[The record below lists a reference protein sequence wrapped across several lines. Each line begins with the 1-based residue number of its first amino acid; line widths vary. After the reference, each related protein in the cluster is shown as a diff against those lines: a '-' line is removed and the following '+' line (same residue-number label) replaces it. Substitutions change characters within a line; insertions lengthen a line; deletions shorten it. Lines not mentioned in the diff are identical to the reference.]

1 MEKPKMPKFGGN
13 VRDYH
18 IFKSD
23 FTHMVGKVY
32 SKRDSITILRSA
44 LYGKPLEMVRGI
56 GSDYDA
62 AWEYLDSVYGDPR
75 FTADAIIND
84 INKFKAVKEGEDSRF
99 CELVNLVRT
108 SYNALKEVG
117 RPHDMDNS
125 QMLALIERKL
135 NMDDRKVWFRY
146 LEREGKQASLSVL
159 IDWLTSEMKSRIRAT
174 APLRSETSK
183 SGAAVHV
190 VGKESDAKKF
200 HKCWLCES
208 TNHWT
213 DQCQTFLN
221 LTPAQ
226 RWQHVKEHHGC
237 FSCLKKAGRDHR
249 MSNCRRKRAC
259 SEVVNGT
266 QCGQFHHPLLHL
278 PAGSVSGI
286 VGVALNT
293 KDQALLP
300 VVEVDIEGPR
310 GMKQRGNILLD
321 SGAQISL
328 IRTSLAE
335 QLNLKGKNVNI
346 TITKVGGEQEQMQT
360 KKYQLKIRPLTKS
373 GVYSISAVGLPCI
386 SEELKYM
393 DVDETSK
400 LFGLKPDDVRR
411 GNGSVDILIGIDY
424 AHLHCGDVRQAGHL
438 VARNSPL
445 GWLIF
450 GSSATQEVVASS
462 VLHVKLSS
470 PVDLTDFWTS
480 ESMGVNPSSC
490 ECKPNRSSKLEA
502 DEGKIISDSCEK
514 VGTQWLIPYPWR
526 KDAKL
531 LPDNRSQAERT
542 LRATE
547 KRLSKN
553 PEYAEAYKR
562 EMMEMVEM
570 KFARKLT
577 EKDIKQYKGPVHY
590 ISHHAVIRPE
600 KRSTPVRIVFNSSAV
615 FQGHCLNDY
624 WLKGPDLLNNLF
636 GVILR
641 FREHKVATCGDISK
655 MYHRILIPETDQHVH
670 RYLWRDMQI
679 DRTPEVFVK
688 TVLTFGDRPA
698 PAMAQVALLK
708 TAKEGEQQH
717 PRAAQA
723 LRHNTYMD
731 DICLSNPTIEDA
743 AEITHGIDE
752 VLKGGGFKVKEWLS
766 SQPLGERSEVSKENV
781 KSFTDETKVEKVLGV
796 VWDHENDKFSYK
808 VNLKKSLLVQNSESG
823 ELQRLTKRKILSQVA
838 QIFDPVGFASAFVIR
853 AKIGLQHL
861 WQKGLDWDSE
871 LSERDEEKWRHLFK
885 EMENLNALKFERCLT
900 PVNGRDPIL
909 CIFSDAS
916 EFAFG
921 TCAYIRWQVSNDS
934 YDVRFLT
941 AKSRVAPLKR
951 LTIPRLELQG
961 AVLAARLSCTI
972 LEELTL
978 KPVKVMF
985 MIDSTI
991 VLGWIQSNA
1000 RGFKPFV
1007 SARVGEIQT
1016 VTDPSQW
1023 FYVPSEHNI
1032 ADDVSRGISVEQL
1045 KGRWEC
1051 GPEFLHTPE
1060 EEWPLANR
1068 PNLLSVEAEG
1078 ECERRNTQQ
1087 VFMVKETQIINCENF
1102 SNWRRLLRV
1111 TAYVF
1116 RFVQNLKARCQK
1128 SQEPKTQETRALDPS
1143 ELKEA
1148 ETFWIKDAQ
1157 RLLHTRLKCGEF
1169 KTLSPF
1175 VENDLIRVGGRA
1187 KSDLISYD
1195 MGHPVLLPQ
1204 KHHVSKL
1211 ITQHYHSRGH
1221 NGVACT
1227 AAKVREKY
1235 WILGVHRL
1243 AKTVKYRCVTCK
1255 VLARKAESQ
1264 VMASLPKERLAPF
1277 TPPFFYTSCDYFGP
1291 LQVKVGRNKVTKH
1304 YGVIFTC
1311 LNTRAVHLELSVDCS
1326 TMEFLQVIRRFFA
1339 IRGQPVQ
1346 ILSDNGTQFVGAE
1359 KELRLM
1365 IQGWSDEQL
1374 KEFCAERQTEWKF
1387 TTPSAPHQNG
1397 CAESL
1402 VKSCKM
1408 AIRRAIGEQVLT
1420 VMELNTC
1427 LQEIANLVNQRPIG
1441 RIPTDPDDGRYLC
1454 PNDMLL
1460 GRASRDVPQGPFRET
1475 RNPRHRVEFVQ
1486 KIVDSFW
1493 RRWTRDVL
1501 PLLVPRRKWDVH
1513 RRNVRVDDIVMMV
1526 ETNAV
1531 RGKWILGRVVQVYP
1545 GSDGKVRNLRVK
1557 TSTTEFCRPV
1567 TKIAVIYPAE
1577 GYEDD

>member
-1 MEKPKMPKFGGN
+1 MSEEDTLKLRRRAAKGKFTRLEKAVQFLLNENRSKSEVEEAFEEVSHAYQEVSEKHETFTSVITDDDEYDKQEKWMEDCQQAFLNLKIKVGDYCKQNVSRPRSPETESKANKGTDYETGNGIQSETNDVDENDGIVIDEIIGPDLEAQAQGCEPDQEEVVKRSIPHFNMEKPKMPKFGGN

-108 SYNALKEVG
+108 SYKALKEVG

-125 QMLALIERKL
+125 QMLTLIERKL

-174 APLRSETSK
+174 AALRSEASK

-190 VGKESDAKKF
+190 IGKESDAKKF

-221 LTPAQ
+221 FTPAQ

-266 QCGQFHHPLLHL
+266 QCGQFQHPLLHL

-293 KDQALLP
+293 KDQSLLP
-300 VVEVDIEGPR
+300 VVEVDIDGPR

-335 QLNLKGKNVNI
+335 QLNLK
-346 TITKVGGEQEQMQT
+346 
-360 KKYQLKIRPLTKS
+360 
-373 GVYSISAVGLPCI
+373 AVGLPCI

-502 DEGKIISDSCEK
+502 DEDKIISDSCEK

-526 KDAKL
+526 KDHKL

-542 LRATE
+542 LRVTE

-562 EMMEMVEM
+562 EMMEM
-570 KFARKLT
+570 
-577 EKDIKQYKGPVHY
+577 
-590 ISHHAVIRPE
+590 
-600 KRSTPVRIVFNSSAV
+600 
-615 FQGHCLNDY
+615 GHCLNDY

-655 MYHRILIPETDQHVH
+655 MYHRILIPETDQHVY

-679 DRTPEVFVK
+679 DRPPEVFVK

-698 PAMAQVALLK
+698 PAMAQVTLLK

-723 LRHNTYMD
+723 LRHNAYMD

-743 AEITHGIDE
+743 VEITHGIDE
-752 VLKGGGFKVKEWLS
+752 
-766 SQPLGERSEVSKENV
+766 
-781 KSFTDETKVEKVLGV
+781 
-796 VWDHENDKFSYK
+796 
-808 VNLKKSLLVQNSESG
+808 
-823 ELQRLTKRKILSQVA
+823 
-838 QIFDPVGFASAFVIR
+838 
-853 AKIGLQHL
+853 HL

-871 LSERDEEKWRHLFK
+871 LSERDEEKRRHLFK

-961 AVLAARLSCTI
+961 TVLAARLSCTI

-978 KPVKVMF
+978 KPEKVMF

-1000 RGFKPFV
+1000 KGFKPFV

-1023 FYVPSEHNI
+1023 FYVPNEHNV

-1078 ECERRNTQQ
+1078 
-1087 VFMVKETQIINCENF
+1087 
-1102 SNWRRLLRV
+1102 L
-1111 TAYVF
+1111 
-1116 RFVQNLKARCQK
+1116 LKARCQK
-1128 SQEPKTQETRALDPS
+1128 SQEPKTQEMQALDPS

-1169 KTLSPF
+1169 KTLRPF

-1227 AAKVREKY
+1227 VAKVREKY

-1255 VLARKAESQ
+1255 VLALKPESQ

-1311 LNTRAVHLELSVDCS
+1311 LNTRAVHLGLSVDCS
-1326 TMEFLQVIRRFFA
+1326 TMEFLQVLRRFFA
-1339 IRGQPVQ
+1339 IGGQPVQ
-1346 ILSDNGTQFVGAE
+1346 ILSDNGTQFVGAA

-1365 IQGWSDEQL
+1365 IQGWSDEHL
-1374 KEFCAERQTEWKF
+1374 K
-1387 TTPSAPHQNG
+1387 
-1397 CAESL
+1397 
-1402 VKSCKM
+1402 
-1408 AIRRAIGEQVLT
+1408 VLSK
-1420 VMELNTC
+1420 VAKWRYVEP
-1427 LQEIANLVNQRPIG
+1427 LVNKFSLSWNLTLVYRKLPI
-1441 RIPTDPDDGRYLC
+1441 L
-1454 PNDMLL
+1454 
-1460 GRASRDVPQGPFRET
+1460 
-1475 RNPRHRVEFVQ
+1475 
-1486 KIVDSFW
+1486 
-1493 RRWTRDVL
+1493 
-1501 PLLVPRRKWDVH
+1501 
-1513 RRNVRVDDIVMMV
+1513 
-1526 ETNAV
+1526 
-1531 RGKWILGRVVQVYP
+1531 
-1545 GSDGKVRNLRVK
+1545 
-1557 TSTTEFCRPV
+1557 
-1567 TKIAVIYPAE
+1567 
-1577 GYEDD
+1577 